1 MWLSAMK
8 LELEGHNE
16 IVTFSADMVPKGVNI
31 ITAKWVFALKTDPD
45 GYIPKTKAT
54 LVAHCYGQ
62 QSGVDCVNT
71 FAPTPNVSSINVSLA
86 IALHNNWPLDHFD
99 FKQTFVQAKLDTDVY
114 MKLPYG
120 CGERTRKVVKLN
132 RALYGIKQARRQ

>member
-16 IVTFSADMVPKGVNI
+16 IVTVSADMVPKGVNI
-31 ITAKWVFALKTDPD
+31 ITTKWVFAWKMDSD

-62 QSGVDCVNT
+62 
-71 FAPTPNVSSINVSLA
+71 
-86 IALHNNWPLDHFD
+86 
-99 FKQTFVQAKLDTDVY
+99 
-114 MKLPYG
+114 
-120 CGERTRKVVKLN
+120 
-132 RALYGIKQARRQ
+132 